1 MSIFDHLKKAA
12 QGAAAEALRTGE
24 SRTFH
29 FKALPESVEEMKLL
43 PEAALTSPFETAALT
58 VCALCAYAAVPEVG
72 REMLNFLKVMLWKFL
87 YIAVA
92 VVVRVIYGN
101 CNNLFVT
108 AVVVNHIKHADW
120 LTLNKRHRLDSFT
133 AKHKNVKRVT
143 VLCKGSGNKAVV
155 CRIVS

>member
-58 VCALCAYAAVPEVG
+58 VCALCAYAAVPEIG
-72 REMLNFLKVMLWKFL
+72 KEMLNFLK
-87 YIAVA
+87 
-92 VVVRVIYGN
+92 GP
-101 CNNLFVT
+101 
-108 AVVVNHIKHADW
+108 
-120 LTLNKRHRLDSFT
+120 
-133 AKHKNVKRVT
+133 
-143 VLCKGSGNKAVV
+143 
-155 CRIVS
+155 

>member
-72 REMLNFLKVMLWKFL
+72 REMLNFLKGPQPMNGADIQFL
-87 YIAVA
+87 QDRFRGGSHIPF
-92 VVVRVIYGN
+92 YGFGRPTF
-101 CNNLFVT
+101 L
-108 AVVVNHIKHADW
+108 
-120 LTLNKRHRLDSFT
+120 
-133 AKHKNVKRVT
+133 
-143 VLCKGSGNKAVV
+143 
-155 CRIVS
+155 